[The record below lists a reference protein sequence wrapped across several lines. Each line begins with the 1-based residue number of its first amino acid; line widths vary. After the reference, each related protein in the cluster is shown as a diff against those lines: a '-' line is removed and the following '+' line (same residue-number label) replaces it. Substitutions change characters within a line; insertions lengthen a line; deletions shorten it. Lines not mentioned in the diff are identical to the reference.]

1 MALSF
6 IKYSR
11 RVFYMKKIKIWNF
24 LGKILFFN
32 IFLIRKWVSKIFKAT
47 FFGKNIFC
55 EVPCIDLFN
64 KTQLRT
70 IRIRVNFQVF
80 LEFAHLAFL
89 KIHSSSC
96 LNRKKRFGFQVLY
109 QKVSNNI
116 TTITLPS
123 CQLELFSCFFRRI
136 KIFYNLIVKI

>member
-1 MALSF
+1 
-6 IKYSR
+6 
-11 RVFYMKKIKIWNF
+11 MKKIKIWIF

-80 LEFAHLAFL
+80 LECAHLAFL

-96 LNRKKRFGFQVLY
+96 LNRKKRFGF
-109 QKVSNNI
+109 
-116 TTITLPS
+116 
-123 CQLELFSCFFRRI
+123 
-136 KIFYNLIVKI
+136 